1 MYVHHI
7 VNGFY
12 SNGNREFKIVNAKMN
27 WLYVLVDF
35 TIGFD
40 IIKHKRSSS
49 DNYFK
54 NIYFIEFFMHK
65 NWANKIIPQSNK
77 FCI

>member
-1 MYVHHI
+1 MFINFIMCCTLITLIIMYVHHI

-12 SNGNREFKIVNAKMN
+12 SNGNKEFKIVNAKMN

-54 NIYFIEFFMHK
+54 NIFH
-65 NWANKIIPQSNK
+65 
-77 FCI
+77 